1 LLLDPLDELVVSFF
15 VLGGSQKLSGRKT
28 QAGGIISSA
37 GGVGK
42 RGWTGSVGM
51 TLSGGASCAQLAS
64 KASKAIVGI
73 LEAFIAD
80 PLLLG
85 FHVRDVSL
93 VLCRS
98 VFLGLF
104 VGGNVSLM
112 RRVLGVE
119 LGVPPVDLDDCQQI
133 IAIAPRIA
141 TSLPIIRYWE
151 MGLSNIAPTD

>member
-1 LLLDPLDELVVSFF
+1 MLLDPLDELVVSFF

-93 VLCRS
+93 VLGLRVGLGFCISLLVS
-98 VFLGLF
+98 VP
-104 VGGNVSLM
+104 S
-112 RRVLGVE
+112 
-119 LGVPPVDLDDCQQI
+119 
-133 IAIAPRIA
+133 
-141 TSLPIIRYWE
+141 
-151 MGLSNIAPTD
+151 